1 MNVGDSMESNLKD
14 IIQSIN
20 DNISKLDSKRESALK
35 VSRDIV
41 RRSCALIMACHR
53 NASRETLLADWNEL
67 HNDVMK
73 TRDSLSD
80 PDAGQLLYSGFF
92 LDAQTEAAEAGI
104 LVHLKLNEGSDEM
117 EKNELFP
124 GPGELGV
131 GETAYLHGLGDVI
144 GELRRFT
151 LEQLRIGDMEL
162 ATWYYD
168 HMEEIY
174 SLLKGL
180 AYSHVSSKLRNKMD
194 TGRVLLERTLG
205 ELVNIKHMK
214 SLELELASGNR

>member
-1 MNVGDSMESNLKD
+1 MESNLKD
-14 IIQSIN
+14 IIRSIN
-20 DNISKLDSKRESALK
+20 DNISELDVKREKALRA
-35 VSRDIV
+35 SRDIV
-41 RRSCALIMACHR
+41 RRSGALIMACHR
-53 NASRETLLADWNEL
+53 NAPREHLMAMWTEL
-67 HNDVMK
+67 HNDVLK
-73 TRDSLSD
+73 IRDSLSD
-80 PDAGQLLYSGFF
+80 TGQLLHSGFF
-92 LDAQTEAAEAGI
+92 IDAQTEAAEAGI
-104 LVHLKLNEGSDEM
+104 LVRLKLNEGTDDI

-131 GETAYLHGLGDVI
+131 GETAYIHGLGDVL

-151 LEQLRIGDMEL
+151 LEQLRSGDMEL

-168 HMEEIY
+168 RMEEIY

-214 SLELELASGNR
+214 SLELELGSGNR